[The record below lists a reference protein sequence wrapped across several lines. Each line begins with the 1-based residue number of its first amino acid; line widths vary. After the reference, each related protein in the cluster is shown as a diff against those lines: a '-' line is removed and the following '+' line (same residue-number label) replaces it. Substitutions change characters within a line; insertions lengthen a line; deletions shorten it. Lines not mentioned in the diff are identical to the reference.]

1 MFTDRALPTIRHMD
15 KNLEKVSPLPYT
27 TYSPEI
33 TVAYRELCV
42 YFTVQIPPFID
53 CMAEMTLSLQVY
65 LVLSDAASTTET

>member
-1 MFTDRALPTIRHMD
+1 MD

-53 CMAEMTLSLQVY
+53 CTAEMTLSLQVY